1 MDEQPTTNQGR
12 QAAEETEG
20 ERLPDLEM
28 TDDEGQ
34 LVKGGIPKRPT
45 DGGDT

>member
-1 MDEQPTTNQGR
+1 MDEQRTTNEGD

-28 TDDEGQ
+28 TDDQGE
-34 LVKGGIPKRPT
+34 LIKGGIPKRPGS
-45 DGGDT
+45 GGD